1 MTHTLPGS
9 RTRPAPARPPGDLTA
24 RILRAVAILA
34 CLPYIGLKV
43 VWMTGSHLGI
53 PEGSELRDPGRQP
66 LMVVVNGAS
75 VLMDG
80 AVVVLALL
88 LTRPWGLRAPAWLT
102 ALPAWVACGL
112 LAPIMVGFPAQLA
125 ARALG
130 FGDGDGNGNG
140 NGGQSSGTG
149 GKFLAEWVFGMVYGG
164 FIVQGLALGGLFVL
178 YARRRW
184 GHLWRGRIADLPA
197 RGPNRALRRPAA
209 VVIAL
214 LTAVPAAV
222 HLLWATGADTGLN
235 RYRAQ
240 DRTSDFAVLEGVY
253 VLFALLT
260 AVGVLMVAFR
270 AGRPLRLALPLG
282 LAWVGSAALACWGGW
297 LLLAGLTAQNA
308 AKEPT
313 ALMNL
318 TYAVQMTVGLLV
330 LAAGGRFFRER
341 GSAGAGRAA
350 ERRAP

>member
-1 MTHTLPGS
+1 MTHTLPGP
-9 RTRPAPARPPGDLTA
+9 RTRSAPARLPGDLTA

-34 CLPYIGLKV
+34 CLPYIGLKAA
-43 VWMTGSHLGI
+43 WMTGSHLGI
-53 PEGSELRDPGRQP
+53 PEGSELRDPGRQT
-66 LMVVVNGAS
+66 LMVVVNGLS

-112 LAPIMVGFPAQLA
+112 LAPIMAGFPAQLA

-130 FGDGDGNGNG
+130 FGGDGAGEP
-140 NGGQSSGTG
+140 GQSSGAG
-149 GKFLAEWVFGMVYGG
+149 GTFLAEWVFGMVYGG

-197 RGPNRALRRPAA
+197 RAPDRALRRPAA

-222 HLLWATGADTGLN
+222 HLLWATGSATGLN

-253 VLFALLT
+253 VLFALVT
-260 AVGVLMVAFR
+260 AVGVLMIAFR

-297 LLLAGLTAQNA
+297 LLLAGLTAGNA

-330 LAAGGRFFRER
+330 LAAGGRFLRER

>member
-1 MTHTLPGS
+1 MTQTLPG
-9 RTRPAPARPPGDLTA
+9 TRSAPARVPGDVAA

-43 VWMTGSHLGI
+43 AWVAGSHVGI
-53 PEGSELRDPGRQP
+53 PEGSELRDPGRQT
-66 LMVVVNGAS
+66 LMAVVNGLS
-75 VLMDG
+75 VLMDA

-102 ALPAWVACGL
+102 ALPAWAACGL
-112 LAPIMVGFPAQLA
+112 LAPIMTGFPAQLA

-130 FGDGDGNGNG
+130 FDGGDGGR
-140 NGGQSSGTG
+140 SSGSG
-149 GKFLAEWVFGMVYGG
+149 GTFLAEWVFGMVYGG

-184 GHLWRGRIADLPA
+184 GPLWRGRVADLPA
-197 RGPNRALRRPAA
+197 QADGALRRPVA
-209 VVIAL
+209 VLIAL

-222 HLLWATGADTGLN
+222 HLLWATGSATGLN
-235 RYRAQ
+235 PERAE
-240 DRTSDFAVLEGVY
+240 DRGADFAVLEGGY
-253 VLFALLT
+253 VLFALIT
-260 AVGVLMVAFR
+260 AVGVLMVGFR
-270 AGRPLRLALPLG
+270 AGPTVRLAVPLG
-282 LAWVGSAALACWGGW
+282 LVWIGSAALACWGGW
-297 LLLAGLTAQNA
+297 LLLTGLTARSA

-330 LAAGGRFFRER
+330 LTAGGRFFRER
-341 GSAGAGRAA
+341 GPAGPAA
-350 ERRAP
+350 ERTAR

>member
-1 MTHTLPGS
+1 MTQTLPGARS
-9 RTRPAPARPPGDLTA
+9 APARVPGDSTA

-43 VWMTGSHLGI
+43 AWVAGSHIGI
-53 PEGSELRDPGRQP
+53 PEGSELRDPSRQT
-66 LMVVVNGAS
+66 LMAVVNGVS
-75 VLMDG
+75 VLMDA

-102 ALPAWVACGL
+102 ALPAWAACGL
-112 LAPIMVGFPAQLA
+112 LAPIMAGFPAQLA

-130 FGDGDGNGNG
+130 LDGGDG
-140 NGGQSSGTG
+140 GGSSGSG
-149 GKFLAEWVFGMVYGG
+149 GTFLAEWVFGMVYGG
-164 FIVQGLALGGLFVL
+164 FIVQGLALGGLFVR

-197 RGPNRALRRPAA
+197 QGPDRALRRPVA

-214 LTAVPAAV
+214 LAAVPAAV
-222 HLLWATGADTGLN
+222 HLLWAAGSDTGLSQE
-235 RYRAQ
+235 RAR
-240 DRTSDFAVLEGVY
+240 DRGGDFAVLEGVY
-253 VLFALLT
+253 VLFALVT
-260 AVGVLMVAFR
+260 VVGVLMVAFR
-270 AGRPLRLALPLG
+270 AGRPVRLALPLG

-297 LLLAGLTAQNA
+297 LLMTGLTARSA

-330 LAAGGRFFRER
+330 LTAGGRFFRER
-341 GSAGAGRAA
+341 GSAGRAA
-350 ERRAP
+350 ERPTR